1 MGKNLQAK
9 QAHKLVRD
17 IYAISLLFLAWKI
30 CFDDNL
36 TKGFSLSPNT
46 NNRKQQFLCEGLL
59 ILHVKG

>member
-9 QAHKLVRD
+9 QAHKLDRD

-36 TKGFSLSPNT
+36 TKGFFSLKTPT
-46 NNRKQQFLCEGLL
+46 TENNSFS
-59 ILHVKG
+59 VKAF